1 LETIIKGVRMEIDIV
16 GESLKFMMLGM
27 LIVFVFLV
35 VLVQVM
41 KLQAKIITK
50 YFPEKA
56 PVVPTSSSSAQ
67 DDAQHVAAIVAAVSE
82 FRKNKS

>member
-1 LETIIKGVRMEIDIV
+1 MEINLV
-16 GESLKFMMLGM
+16 GEGLKFMVLGM

-35 VLVQVM
+35 VLVEVM

-56 PVVPTSSSSAQ
+56 PDVPSSSNNTTQ
-67 DDAQHVAAIVAAVSE
+67 DAHHVAAIVAAIAE

>member
-1 LETIIKGVRMEIDIV
+1 MEYTLV
-16 GESLKFMMLGM
+16 GEAFKFMVLGM
-27 LIVFVFLV
+27 LIVFVFLI

-41 KLQAKIITK
+41 KLQAKIINK

-56 PVVPTSSSSAQ
+56 PEVPSSSPQPDTAQ
-67 DDAQHVAAIVAAVSE
+67 DAHHVAAIVAAIAE